1 MSLIHYARPF
11 LDLGI
16 CKEYCMARK
25 TTGTSTTTRSKKAA
39 SSIQPAAAQVAPEM
53 GKDELRKDAV
63 GKEVPQ
69 NGKSANAMPGK
80 AVPSNLEEEIRR
92 RAYELYLQR
101 RATAGDANGNK
112 DQDWLVAEREILA
125 RHGGHE
131 QHTA

>member
-25 TTGTSTTTRSKKAA
+25 TTGSSTTARSKKAA
-39 SSIQPAAAQVAPEM
+39 SSIQPAAVQVAPE
-53 GKDELRKDAV
+53 L

-69 NGKSANAMPGK
+69 NGKSANATPGK
-80 AVPSNLEEEIRR
+80 PVAFNLEEEIRR

-101 RATAGDANGNK
+101 RATAGDANGNRDK

-125 RHGGHE
+125 RHSSHE